1 MRPRATRTRARARAL
16 FLFARA
22 PTLTQIARRRAQA
35 AEIEEL
41 RQRRE
46 RVNALGRE
54 ELAHS
59 EAMLR
64 HVRWAV
70 DELSSDAGI
79 TVAQPPA
86 EEDDGTGGSREG
98 APEWLVSAVE
108 RAR

>member
-1 MRPRATRTRARARAL
+1 MSSRATRARARAL
-16 FLFARA
+16 SSRA
-22 PTLTQIARRRAQA
+22 PTHARFVRARRAQA

>member
-1 MRPRATRTRARARAL
+1 
-16 FLFARA
+16 
-22 PTLTQIARRRAQA
+22 
-35 AEIEEL
+35 
-41 RQRRE
+41 
-46 RVNALGRE
+46 
-54 ELAHS
+54 
-59 EAMLR
+59 MLR

>member
-1 MRPRATRTRARARAL
+1 MRPRATLSLRAR
-16 FLFARA
+16 FH
-22 PTLTQIARRRAQA
+22 TLTKSRAA
-35 AEIEEL
+35 GRKPL
-41 RQRRE
+41 KSKSRQRRE

-79 TVAQPPA
+79 TVAQAPA

-108 RAR
+108 RARSARI